1 VPVLYD
7 SHGLKV
13 YESYKMGDLPL
24 ANRPFYMFIDL
35 LISLEGTQRKR
46 GNAVDIPP
54 YFNEILY
61 EYFAVKN
68 DNT

>member
-1 VPVLYD
+1 
-7 SHGLKV
+7 
-13 YESYKMGDLPL
+13 MGDLPL